1 MNISTQQ
8 RLDALFHRM
17 PVLLGGGPVSASEID
32 DAEQRVGLPFTS
44 GYRHFIERYGGA
56 VVGSLP
62 IFGLRR
68 AEVMADEDFSV
79 VDATAQVRAEQWPS
93 TADWIIISTD
103 LAGNPIG
110 LTPSGE
116 IWVSDH
122 DAREAY
128 RVAKDF
134 DEFLVQLLNE

>member
-1 MNISTQQ
+1 MNVTTQQ
-8 RLDALFHRM
+8 RLDALFRRM
-17 PVLLGGGPVSASEID
+17 PVLLGGGPVPAYEID

-44 GYRHFIERYGGA
+44 DYRSFVERYGGA

-68 AEVMADEDFSV
+68 AEVMADEGFSV

-93 TADWIIISTD
+93 TADWIVISMD

-116 IWVSDH
+116 VWVSDH
-122 DAREAY
+122 DAGEAY
-128 RVAKDF
+128 RVANTF
-134 DEFLVQLLNE
+134 DEFLVQLLGK